1 MMYNQIMRT
10 TEFTD
15 LIGNT
20 PLVAMRHLQTPPG
33 VTIYAK
39 LESQNP
45 TGSIK
50 DRIVHKMIQIAEK
63 AAIINPGDTIV
74 EASSGNTAIAL
85 AMIGKQRDYKIH
97 VVIPNDV
104 APSIADILKLYGTTV
119 TWCESRVGMKGA
131 IETAIKLAKDNGYH
145 YLDQF
150 DNNANVDA
158 HYETTGVEI
167 CNALPQVDVF
177 IAGIGTG
184 GTIMGVGR
192 RLREANPKVK
202 LIGVTPR
209 MGERLQG
216 LRTFSEGYVPPLLD
230 LDYLDGRFL
239 VDTSTAANA
248 ARVAVEEEGLLAGIS
263 SGATLSV
270 ALRVAQDMK
279 DGNIVVM
286 FSDGGWKYLPAKPWD
301 AAVDGLESLD
311 EIHWW

>member
-1 MMYNQIMRT
+1 MKKNGF
-10 TEFTD
+10 TE

-20 PLVAMRHLQTPPG
+20 PLVAMRQLATPDG

-50 DRIVHKMIQIAEK
+50 DRIVHKMIQNAEQAK
-63 AAIINPGDTIV
+63 VIMPGDTIV

-85 AMIGKQRDYKIH
+85 AMIGKQRNYKIH
-97 VVIPNDV
+97 VVIPKDV
-104 APSIADILKLYGTTV
+104 APSIGDILRLYGTTV
-119 TWCESRVGMKGA
+119 TWCDSRVGMKGA
-131 IETAIKLAKDNGYH
+131 IETAVKIAADNGYH

-150 DNNANVDA
+150 DNSANIAA
-158 HYETTGVEI
+158 HYETTGIEI
-167 CNALPQVDVF
+167 CEALPKIDVF

-184 GTIMGVGR
+184 GTIMGVGK
-192 RLREANPKVK
+192 RLRETNPQVK

-216 LRTFSEGYVPPLLD
+216 LRYFSEGYVPPLLD

-239 VDTSTAANA
+239 VDTATAANA
-248 ARVAVEEEGLLAGIS
+248 ARLAVEQEGILAGIS

-270 ALRVAQDMK
+270 ALRLAQDMK
-279 DGNIVVM
+279 EGNIIVM
-286 FSDGGWKYLPAKPWD
+286 FSDGGWKYLPANPWE
-301 AAVDGLESLD
+301 AAAAGTESLD

>member
-1 MMYNQIMRT
+1 MT
-10 TEFTD
+10 KSEFTG

-20 PLVAMRHLQTPPG
+20 PLIAMPHLSTRPG

-50 DRIVHKMIQIAEK
+50 DRIVHKMIQDAERSGSIK
-63 AAIINPGDTIV
+63 PGDTIV

-85 AMIGKQRDYKIH
+85 AMIGKQRNYKIH

-104 APSIADILKLYGTTV
+104 APSIADILKLYGTKV
-119 TWCESRVGMKGA
+119 TWCNSRVGMKGA
-131 IETAIKLAKDNGYH
+131 IETAITLAHDNGYH

-150 DNNANVDA
+150 DNEANINA
-158 HYETTGVEI
+158 HYETTGIEI
-167 CNALPQVDVF
+167 CDALPSVDVF
-177 IAGIGTG
+177 VAGIGTG

-192 RLREANPKVK
+192 RLREVNPHVR

-230 LDYLDGRFL
+230 LNFLDGRFL
-239 VDTSTAANA
+239 VDTATAANA
-248 ARVAVEEEGLLAGIS
+248 ARLAVEKEGILAGIS

-270 ALRVAQDMK
+270 ALRLEETMTE
-279 DGNIVVM
+279 GNIVVM
-286 FSDGGWKYLPAKPWD
+286 FSDGGWKYLPANPWD
-301 AAVDGLESLD
+301 AAAAGSDLLD

>member
-1 MMYNQIMRT
+1 MT
-10 TEFTD
+10 KSEFTG

-20 PLVAMRHLQTPPG
+20 PLIAMPHLSTRPG

-50 DRIVHKMIQIAEK
+50 DRIVHKMIQDAERYGSIK
-63 AAIINPGDTIV
+63 PGDTIV

-85 AMIGKQRDYKIH
+85 AMIGKQRNYKIH

-104 APSIADILKLYGTTV
+104 APSIADILKLYGTKV
-119 TWCESRVGMKGA
+119 TWCNSRVGMKGA
-131 IETAIKLAKDNGYH
+131 IETAITLARDNGYH

-150 DNNANVDA
+150 DNEANINA
-158 HYETTGVEI
+158 HYETTGIEI
-167 CNALPQVDVF
+167 CDALPAVDVF
-177 IAGIGTG
+177 VAGIGTG

-192 RLREANPKVK
+192 RLREVNPHVR

-230 LDYLDGRFL
+230 LNFLDGRFL
-239 VDTSTAANA
+239 VDTATAANA
-248 ARVAVEEEGLLAGIS
+248 ARLVVEKEGILAGIS

-270 ALRVAQDMK
+270 ALRLAQNMTE
-279 DGNIVVM
+279 GNIVVM
-286 FSDGGWKYLPAKPWD
+286 FSDGGWKYLPASPWD
-301 AAVDGLESLD
+301 AASAGSDSLD

>member
-1 MMYNQIMRT
+1 MT
-10 TEFTD
+10 KSDFTG

-20 PLVAMRHLQTPPG
+20 PLIVMPHLSTRPN
-33 VTIYAK
+33 VRIYAK

-50 DRIVHKMIQIAEK
+50 DRIVHKIIQDAERYG
-63 AAIINPGDTIV
+63 AIKPGDTIV

-85 AMIGKQRDYKIH
+85 AMIGKQRNYKIH
-97 VVIPNDV
+97 VVIPVDV

-119 TWCESRVGMKGA
+119 TWCNSRVGMKGA
-131 IETAIKLAKDNGYH
+131 IEIAIALARDNGYY

-150 DNNANVDA
+150 DNEANINA
-158 HYETTGVEI
+158 HYETTGSEI
-167 CNALPQVDVF
+167 CDALPSVDVF
-177 IAGIGTG
+177 VAGIGTG

-192 RLREANPKVK
+192 RLREANPNVR

-230 LDYLDGRFL
+230 LDFLDGRFL
-239 VDTSTAANA
+239 VDTATAANA
-248 ARVAVEEEGLLAGIS
+248 ARLAVEKEGILAGIS

-270 ALRVAQDMK
+270 ALRLEQDMNE
-279 DGNIVVM
+279 GNIVVM
-286 FSDGGWKYLPAKPWD
+286 FSDGGWKYLPANPWD
-301 AAVDGLESLD
+301 AAAAGSEPLD
-311 EIHWW
+311 ETHWW

>member
-1 MMYNQIMRT
+1 MKKN
-10 TEFTD
+10 EFTE

-20 PLVAMRHLQTPPG
+20 PLVAMRHLATPPE

-50 DRIVHKMIQIAEK
+50 DRIVHKMIRNAEE

-85 AMIGKQRDYKIH
+85 AMIGKQRNYKIH

-119 TWCESRVGMKGA
+119 TWCDSRVGMKGA
-131 IETAIKLAKDNGYH
+131 IETAVKIANDNGYH

-150 DNNANVDA
+150 DNAANIDA
-158 HYETTGVEI
+158 HYETTGIEI
-167 CNALPQVDVF
+167 SSALPTISVF

-192 RLREANPKVK
+192 RLREAHPQVR

-216 LRTFSEGYVPPLLD
+216 LRNFSEGYVPPLLD

-239 VDTSTAANA
+239 VDTATAANA
-248 ARVAVEEEGLLAGIS
+248 ARLAVEKEGILAGIS

-270 ALRVAQDMK
+270 ALRLAQDMTE
-279 DGNIVVM
+279 GNIVVM
-286 FSDGGWKYLPAKPWD
+286 FSDGGWKYLPANPWE
-301 AAVDGLESLD
+301 AATAGLESLD

>member
-1 MMYNQIMRT
+1 MPR
-10 TEFTD
+10 
-15 LIGNT
+15 LS
-20 PLVAMRHLQTPPG
+20 LQPG
-33 VTIYAK
+33 VMIYAK

-50 DRIVHKMIQIAEK
+50 DRIVQKMIQNAE
-63 AAIINPGDTIV
+63 ATGAIRPGDTIV

-85 AMIGKQRDYKIH
+85 AMIGKQHNYSIH

-119 TWCESRVGMKGA
+119 TWCDSRVGMKGA
-131 IETAIKLAKDNGYH
+131 IEIAINLATDNGYH

-150 DNNANVDA
+150 DNEANIA
-158 HYETTGVEI
+158 THYETTGIEI
-167 CNALPQVDVF
+167 CNALSSIDVF

-192 RLREANPKVK
+192 RLREANPNVK

-216 LRTFSEGYVPPLLD
+216 LRTFDEGYNPPLLD
-230 LDYLDGRFL
+230 LNYLDGRFL
-239 VDTSTAANA
+239 VDNATAANIV
-248 ARVAVEEEGLLAGIS
+248 RLVVEKEGILAGIS

-270 ALRVAQDMK
+270 ALRIAQDMTK
-279 DGNIVVM
+279 GNIVVM
-286 FSDGGWKYLPAKPWD
+286 FSDGGWKYLPARPWQ
-301 AAVDGLESLD
+301 AAAAASESLD

>member
-1 MMYNQIMRT
+1 MNKS
-10 TEFTD
+10 EFTG

-20 PLVAMRHLQTPPG
+20 PLIAMPHLSTRPG

-50 DRIVHKMIQIAEK
+50 DRIVHKMIQDAERSGSIK
-63 AAIINPGDTIV
+63 PGDTIV

-85 AMIGKQRDYKIH
+85 AMIGKQRNYKIH

-104 APSIADILKLYGTTV
+104 APSIADILKLYGTKV
-119 TWCESRVGMKGA
+119 TWCNSRVGMKGA
-131 IETAIKLAKDNGYH
+131 IETAITLAQDNGYH

-150 DNNANVDA
+150 DNEANINA
-158 HYETTGVEI
+158 HYETTGIEI
-167 CNALPQVDVF
+167 CDALPSVDIFV
-177 IAGIGTG
+177 AGIGTG
-184 GTIMGVGR
+184 GTMMGVGR
-192 RLREANPKVK
+192 RLREVNPHVR

-216 LRTFSEGYVPPLLD
+216 LRAFSEGYVPPLLD
-230 LDYLDGRFL
+230 LNFLDGRFL
-239 VDTSTAANA
+239 VDTATAANA
-248 ARVAVEEEGLLAGIS
+248 ARLAVEKEGILAGIS

-270 ALRVAQDMK
+270 ALRLEQNMTE
-279 DGNIVVM
+279 GNIVVM
-286 FSDGGWKYLPAKPWD
+286 FSDGGWKYLPANPWD
-301 AAVDGLESLD
+301 AAAAGSGSLD